1 MVAEGHRARADRLQG
16 ATGALATAAMAAM
29 DAKLPWFGKL
39 SAQDRSWIGLVAQ
52 SGISAFVEWFRD
64 PGAHSSMPT
73 RIFGSAPREFTRV
86 ISLHQT
92 VDLVRTTIE
101 TIENTIGTLLPPAD
115 VPIVHE
121 AIQRYAREVA
131 FAAATVYAQAAEMR
145 GAWDARLEA
154 LLVDSVIR
162 GETDESVRSRASA
175 LGWTAAVGTTGS
187 AEVAVVVG
195 RAQTPGT
202 GPGTPSTASTPSE
215 LHSADSPPVPA
226 GANTPIPATTAPA
239 PRAPGTAGAPRTS
252 GNAGTARTSGSAG
265 TARTSGSAGTADVPG
280 GASAGGMGE
289 PGGRAGGDGG
299 LGSAR
304 VADTVRHAARE
315 AGADALCAVQG
326 DRLVVVLGGTSKPVE
341 IVQKLAHLFG
351 PGPIV
356 VGPVVK
362 DLTAAVTSARA
373 AIAGLRAAPAWPDA
387 PRPVQADELLPER
400 SLSGD
405 GHARRQLATEVYA
418 PLTAGDGVLLGT
430 VSACLDSGG
439 SIEATARAMFIH
451 ANTVRY
457 RLKRVTDLTGYNPL
471 NPRDSFTL
479 RVALTLGRL
488 LNPEPGSPGL

>member
-1 MVAEGHRARADRLQG
+1 MAQRTAEAHLARAERLQN

-29 DAKLPWFGKL
+29 EANLPWFGKL

-52 SGISAFVEWFRD
+52 SGITAFVEWFRD
-64 PGAHSSMPT
+64 PDAHSSMPT

-101 TIENTIGTLLPPAD
+101 TIEDTVGDLLPAEDIPM
-115 VPIVHE
+115 VHG

-154 LLVDSVIR
+154 LVVDSVIR
-162 GETDESVRSRASA
+162 GEADESVRSRASA
-175 LGWTAAVGTTGS
+175 LGWSGAAGTTGS

-195 RAQTPGT
+195 RAP
-202 GPGTPSTASTPSE
+202 E
-215 LHSADSPPVPA
+215 
-226 GANTPIPATTAPA
+226 
-239 PRAPGTAGAPRTS
+239 GTA
-252 GNAGTARTSGSAG
+252 N
-265 TARTSGSAGTADVPG
+265 
-280 GASAGGMGE
+280 
-289 PGGRAGGDGG
+289 
-299 LGSAR
+299 
-304 VADTVRHAARE
+304 VADAVRHAARE
-315 AGADALCAVQG
+315 AGADALCAMQG

-341 IVQKLAHLFG
+341 IVQKLAHFFG

-356 VGPVVK
+356 VGPIVK
-362 DLTAAVTSARA
+362 DLMAAVTSARA
-373 AIAGLRAAPAWPDA
+373 AVAGLRAAPAWPGA

-405 GHARRQLATEVYA
+405 GHARRQLATDVYG
-418 PLTAGDGVLLGT
+418 PLTVGEGVLLDT
-430 VSACLDSGG
+430 VSAYLDSGG

-457 RLKRVTDLTGYNPL
+457 RLKRVGDITGYNPL
-471 NPRDSFTL
+471 DPRDAFTL
-479 RVALTLGRL
+479 RVALALGRL
-488 LNPEPGSPGL
+488 LNPEPGSYVL

>member
-1 MVAEGHRARADRLQG
+1 MHNRARSEAGTRAEVVVMRAWRSASYRRAVAKTGAAHAARAERLQN

-29 DAKLPWFGKL
+29 EANLPWFAKL

-64 PGAHSSMPT
+64 PDAHSSMPT

-101 TIENTIGTLLPPAD
+101 TIEDTVGDVLPAED
-115 VPIVHE
+115 VPMVHS

-154 LLVDSVIR
+154 LVVDSVIR
-162 GETDESVRSRASA
+162 GEADESVRSRASA
-175 LGWTAAVGTTGS
+175 LGWGGAAGTTGS
-187 AEVAVVVG
+187 AEVVVVVG
-195 RAQTPGT
+195 RAP
-202 GPGTPSTASTPSE
+202 E
-215 LHSADSPPVPA
+215 
-226 GANTPIPATTAPA
+226 
-239 PRAPGTAGAPRTS
+239 GTA
-252 GNAGTARTSGSAG
+252 N
-265 TARTSGSAGTADVPG
+265 
-280 GASAGGMGE
+280 
-289 PGGRAGGDGG
+289 
-299 LGSAR
+299 
-304 VADTVRHAARE
+304 VADAVRYAARE
-315 AGADALCAVQG
+315 AGADALCAMQG

-341 IVQKLAHLFG
+341 IVQKLAHFFG

-356 VGPVVK
+356 VGPIVK
-362 DLTAAVTSARA
+362 DLMAAVTSARA
-373 AIAGLRAAPAWPDA
+373 AVAGLRAAPAWPGA

-405 GHARRQLATEVYA
+405 GHARRQLATEVYG
-418 PLTAGDGVLLGT
+418 PLTVGDGVLLDT
-430 VSACLDSGG
+430 VSAYLDSGG

-457 RLKRVTDLTGYNPL
+457 RLKRVGDITGYNPQ
-471 NPRDSFTL
+471 NPRDAFTL
-479 RVALTLGRL
+479 RVALALGRL
-488 LNPEPGSPGL
+488 LNPEPGSYVL

>member
-1 MVAEGHRARADRLQG
+1 MAKGAHVARAERLQG

-29 DAKLPWFGKL
+29 EEKLPWFGEL

-64 PGAHSSMPT
+64 PEAHSSMPT

-101 TIENTIGTLLPPAD
+101 TIETTIGTLLPPDD

-162 GETDESVRSRASA
+162 GEADESVRSRASA
-175 LGWTAAVGTTGS
+175 LGWTGAAGTTGS

-195 RAQTPGT
+195 RAQ
-202 GPGTPSTASTPSE
+202 SAEDAQTAA
-215 LHSADSPPVPA
+215 H
-226 GANTPIPATTAPA
+226 
-239 PRAPGTAGAPRTS
+239 
-252 GNAGTARTSGSAG
+252 
-265 TARTSGSAGTADVPG
+265 
-280 GASAGGMGE
+280 
-289 PGGRAGGDGG
+289 
-299 LGSAR
+299 
-304 VADTVRHAARE
+304 VADMVRNAARE
-315 AGADALCAVQG
+315 AGADALCAIQG

-341 IVQKLAHLFG
+341 IVQKLAQWFG

-362 DLTAAVTSARA
+362 DLMSAVTSARA
-373 AIAGLRAAPAWPDA
+373 AVAGLRAAAAWPGA

-405 GHARRQLATEVYA
+405 GHARRQLANEVYG
-418 PLTAGDGVLLGT
+418 PLTVGDGVLLDT
-430 VSACLDSGG
+430 VSAYLDSGG

-457 RLKRVTDLTGYNPL
+457 RLKRVADITAYNPL
-471 NPRDSFTL
+471 DPRDAFTL

-488 LNPEPGSPGL
+488 LNPEPGTAVL

>member
-1 MVAEGHRARADRLQG
+1 MATDGHRARADRLQA
-16 ATGALATAAMAAM
+16 ATGALATAALTAM
-29 DAKLPWFGKL
+29 DAELPWFGQL

-52 SGISAFVEWFRD
+52 SGISAFVDWFRD
-64 PGAHSSMPT
+64 PEAHSSMPT

-175 LGWTAAVGTTGS
+175 LGWTGGAGTTGS
-187 AEVAVVVG
+187 AAPGGSEVAVVVG
-195 RAQTPGT
+195 RAPE
-202 GPGTPSTASTPSE
+202 AE
-215 LHSADSPPVPA
+215 KPA
-226 GANTPIPATTAPA
+226 N
-239 PRAPGTAGAPRTS
+239 
-252 GNAGTARTSGSAG
+252 GS
-265 TARTSGSAGTADVPG
+265 SNIVD
-280 GASAGGMGE
+280 M
-289 PGGRAGGDGG
+289 
-299 LGSAR
+299 
-304 VADTVRHAARE
+304 VRHAARE

-341 IVQKLAHLFG
+341 IVQKLARWFG

-362 DLTAAVTSARA
+362 DLMAAVTSARA
-373 AIAGLRAAPAWPDA
+373 AVAGLRAVAAWPGA
-387 PRPVQADELLPER
+387 PRPVYADELLPER

-405 GHARRQLATEVYA
+405 GHARRQLANEVYA
-418 PLTAGDGVLLGT
+418 PLTAGDGALLDT
-430 VSACLDSGG
+430 VSAYLDSGG
-439 SIEATARAMFIH
+439 SIEATARALFVH

-457 RLKRVTDLTGYNPL
+457 RLKRVADLTGYNPQ

-488 LNPEPGSPGL
+488 LSPEADRPVL

>member
-1 MVAEGHRARADRLQG
+1 MVERAAQAHRARADRLQA

-29 DAKLPWFGKL
+29 EAKLPWFAKL

-52 SGISAFVEWFRD
+52 SGISAFVDWFRD
-64 PGAHSSMPT
+64 PEAHSSMPT

-101 TIENTIGTLLPPAD
+101 TIETTIGTLLPPAD
-115 VPIVHE
+115 VPVVHE

-175 LGWTAAVGTTGS
+175 LGWTGGVGTTGS

-195 RAQTPGT
+195 RAPAAETP
-202 GPGTPSTASTPSE
+202 
-215 LHSADSPPVPA
+215 
-226 GANTPIPATTAPA
+226 PAT
-239 PRAPGTAGAPRTS
+239 
-252 GNAGTARTSGSAG
+252 
-265 TARTSGSAGTADVPG
+265 G
-280 GASAGGMGE
+280 GASVVE
-289 PGGRAGGDGG
+289 
-299 LGSAR
+299 
-304 VADTVRHAARE
+304 TVRHAARE

-341 IVQKLAHLFG
+341 IVQKLAPWFG

-362 DLTAAVTSARA
+362 DLMAAVTSARA
-373 AIAGLRAAPAWPDA
+373 AVAGLRAVAAWPGA
-387 PRPVQADELLPER
+387 PRPVYADELLPER

-405 GHARRQLATEVYA
+405 GHARRQLANEVYA
-418 PLTAGDGVLLGT
+418 PLTAGDGALLDT
-430 VSACLDSGG
+430 VSAYLDSGG
-439 SIEATARAMFIH
+439 SIEATARALFVH

-457 RLKRVTDLTGYNPL
+457 RLKRVADLTGYNPQ

-488 LNPEPGSPGL
+488 LSPEPGNPVL

>member
-1 MVAEGHRARADRLQG
+1 MVTTAHLARAERLQN

-29 DAKLPWFGKL
+29 DAKLPWFATL

-64 PGAHSSMPT
+64 PEAHSSMPT

-101 TIENTIGTLLPPAD
+101 TIENTIGTLLPPDD

-121 AIQRYAREVA
+121 AMQRYAREVA

-162 GETDESVRSRASA
+162 GEADESVRSRASA
-175 LGWTAAVGTTGS
+175 LGWTAVGTTGS

-195 RAQTPGT
+195 RAPVAET
-202 GPGTPSTASTPSE
+202 
-215 LHSADSPPVPA
+215 PPVN
-226 GANTPIPATTAPA
+226 NT
-239 PRAPGTAGAPRTS
+239 
-252 GNAGTARTSGSAG
+252 GSN
-265 TARTSGSAGTADVPG
+265 
-280 GASAGGMGE
+280 
-289 PGGRAGGDGG
+289 
-299 LGSAR
+299 
-304 VADTVRHAARE
+304 VADMVRHAARE
-315 AGADALCAVQG
+315 AGADALCAIQG
-326 DRLVVVLGGTSKPVE
+326 DRLVVVLGGTSQPVDTA
-341 IVQKLAHLFG
+341 QKLARWFG

-362 DLTAAVTSARA
+362 DLMSAVTSARA
-373 AIAGLRAAPAWPDA
+373 AVAGLRAAAAWPGA
-387 PRPVQADELLPER
+387 PRPVPADDLLPER

-405 GHARRQLATEVYA
+405 GHARRQLATEVYG
-418 PLTAGDGVLLGT
+418 PLTVGDGVLLDT
-430 VSACLDSGG
+430 VSAYLDSGG

-457 RLKRVTDLTGYNPL
+457 RLKRVADLTGYNPL

-488 LNPEPGSPGL
+488 LHPEPGSTVL

>member
-1 MVAEGHRARADRLQG
+1 VAQRTAEAHLARAERLQN

-29 DAKLPWFGKL
+29 EANLPWFGKL

-52 SGISAFVEWFRD
+52 SGITAFVEWFRD
-64 PGAHSSMPT
+64 PDAHSSMPT

-101 TIENTIGTLLPPAD
+101 TIEETVGDLLPAED
-115 VPIVHE
+115 VPMVHG

-154 LLVDSVIR
+154 LVVDSVIR
-162 GETDESVRSRASA
+162 GEADESVRSRASA
-175 LGWTAAVGTTGS
+175 LGWGGAAGTTGS

-195 RAQTPGT
+195 RAP
-202 GPGTPSTASTPSE
+202 
-215 LHSADSPPVPA
+215 D
-226 GANTPIPATTAPA
+226 
-239 PRAPGTAGAPRTS
+239 GTA
-252 GNAGTARTSGSAG
+252 N
-265 TARTSGSAGTADVPG
+265 
-280 GASAGGMGE
+280 
-289 PGGRAGGDGG
+289 
-299 LGSAR
+299 
-304 VADTVRHAARE
+304 VADAIRHAARE
-315 AGADALCAVQG
+315 AGADALCAMQG

-341 IVQKLAHLFG
+341 IVQKLAHFFG

-356 VGPVVK
+356 VGPIVK
-362 DLTAAVTSARA
+362 DLMAAVTSARA
-373 AIAGLRAAPAWPDA
+373 AVAGLRAAPAWPGA

-405 GHARRQLATEVYA
+405 GHARRQLATDVYG
-418 PLTAGDGVLLGT
+418 PLTVGEGVLLDT
-430 VSACLDSGG
+430 VSAYLDSGG

-457 RLKRVTDLTGYNPL
+457 RLKRVGDITGYNPL
-471 NPRDSFTL
+471 DPRDAFTL

-488 LNPEPGSPGL
+488 LNPEPGSYVL

>member
-1 MVAEGHRARADRLQG
+1 MVKATRAHLARAERLQG

-29 DAKLPWFGKL
+29 DAELPWFAQL

-64 PGAHSSMPT
+64 PEAHSSMPT

-101 TIENTIGTLLPPAD
+101 TIENTIGTLLPPDD

-121 AIQRYAREVA
+121 AMQRYAREVA

-162 GETDESVRSRASA
+162 GEADESVRSRASA
-175 LGWTAAVGTTGS
+175 LGWTGAAGTTGS

-195 RAQTPGT
+195 RAPAAE
-202 GPGTPSTASTPSE
+202 GPQIGN
-215 LHSADSPPVPA
+215 
-226 GANTPIPATTAPA
+226 NT
-239 PRAPGTAGAPRTS
+239 S
-252 GNAGTARTSGSAG
+252 N
-265 TARTSGSAGTADVPG
+265 
-280 GASAGGMGE
+280 
-289 PGGRAGGDGG
+289 
-299 LGSAR
+299 
-304 VADTVRHAARE
+304 VADMVRHAARE
-315 AGADALCAVQG
+315 AGADALCAIQG

-341 IVQKLAHLFG
+341 IVQKLARWFG

-362 DLTAAVTSARA
+362 DLMSAVTSARA
-373 AIAGLRAAPAWPDA
+373 AVAGLRAAAAWPGA

-405 GHARRQLATEVYA
+405 GHARRQLATEVYG
-418 PLTAGDGVLLGT
+418 PLTVGDGVLLDT
-430 VSACLDSGG
+430 VSAYLDSGG

-457 RLKRVTDLTGYNPL
+457 RLKRVADLTGYNPL
-471 NPRDSFTL
+471 DPRDAFTV

-488 LNPEPGSPGL
+488 LNPEPGSTVL

>member
-1 MVAEGHRARADRLQG
+1 MVKGTKAHLARAERLQG

-29 DAKLPWFGKL
+29 DAKLPWFGTL

-64 PGAHSSMPT
+64 PDAHSSMPT

-101 TIENTIGTLLPPAD
+101 TIETTIGTLLPPDD

-162 GETDESVRSRASA
+162 GEADESVRSRASA
-175 LGWTAAVGTTGS
+175 LGWTGAAGTTGS

-195 RAQTPGT
+195 RAQTT
-202 GPGTPSTASTPSE
+202 DTTSN
-215 LHSADSPPVPA
+215 LAD
-226 GANTPIPATTAPA
+226 
-239 PRAPGTAGAPRTS
+239 
-252 GNAGTARTSGSAG
+252 
-265 TARTSGSAGTADVPG
+265 
-280 GASAGGMGE
+280 M
-289 PGGRAGGDGG
+289 
-299 LGSAR
+299 
-304 VADTVRHAARE
+304 VRQAARE
-315 AGADALCAVQG
+315 AGADALCAIQG

-341 IVQKLAHLFG
+341 IVQKLAHWFG

-362 DLTAAVTSARA
+362 DLMSAVTSARA
-373 AIAGLRAAPAWPDA
+373 AVAGLRAAAAWPAA

-405 GHARRQLATEVYA
+405 GHARRQLANEIYG
-418 PLTAGDGVLLGT
+418 PLTVGDGVLLDT
-430 VSACLDSGG
+430 VSAYLDSGG

-457 RLKRVTDLTGYNPL
+457 RLKRVADITAYNPL
-471 NPRDSFTL
+471 DPRDAFTL

-488 LNPEPGSPGL
+488 LNPEPGSAVL

>member
-1 MVAEGHRARADRLQG
+1 MQG

-29 DAKLPWFGKL
+29 EEKLPWFGEL

-64 PGAHSSMPT
+64 PEAHSSMPT

-101 TIENTIGTLLPPAD
+101 TIETTIGTLLPPDD

-162 GETDESVRSRASA
+162 GEADESVRSRASA
-175 LGWTAAVGTTGS
+175 LGWTGAAGTTGS

-195 RAQTPGT
+195 RAGDT
-202 GPGTPSTASTPSE
+202 E
-215 LHSADSPPVPA
+215 
-226 GANTPIPATTAPA
+226 TT
-239 PRAPGTAGAPRTS
+239 S
-252 GNAGTARTSGSAG
+252 N
-265 TARTSGSAGTADVPG
+265 
-280 GASAGGMGE
+280 
-289 PGGRAGGDGG
+289 
-299 LGSAR
+299 
-304 VADTVRHAARE
+304 VADMVRQAARE
-315 AGADALCAVQG
+315 AGADALCAIQG

-341 IVQKLAHLFG
+341 IVQKLAQWFG

-362 DLTAAVTSARA
+362 DLMSAVTSARA
-373 AIAGLRAAPAWPDA
+373 AVAGLRAAAAWPAA

-405 GHARRQLATEVYA
+405 GHARRQLANEVYG
-418 PLTAGDGVLLGT
+418 PLTVGDGVLLDT
-430 VSACLDSGG
+430 VSAYLDSGG

-457 RLKRVTDLTGYNPL
+457 RLKRVADITAYNPL
-471 NPRDSFTL
+471 DPRDAFTL

-488 LNPEPGSPGL
+488 LNPEPGTTVL

>member
-1 MVAEGHRARADRLQG
+1 MAAGADREVYGRSVAKGAHLARAERLQG

-29 DAKLPWFGKL
+29 EEKLPWFAKL

-64 PGAHSSMPT
+64 PDAHSSMPT

-101 TIENTIGTLLPPAD
+101 TIETTIGTLLPPDD

-162 GETDESVRSRASA
+162 GEADESVRSRASA
-175 LGWTAAVGTTGS
+175 LGWTGAAGTTGS

-195 RAQTPGT
+195 RA
-202 GPGTPSTASTPSE
+202 
-215 LHSADSPPVPA
+215 AD
-226 GANTPIPATTAPA
+226 TETT
-239 PRAPGTAGAPRTS
+239 S
-252 GNAGTARTSGSAG
+252 N
-265 TARTSGSAGTADVPG
+265 
-280 GASAGGMGE
+280 
-289 PGGRAGGDGG
+289 
-299 LGSAR
+299 
-304 VADTVRHAARE
+304 VADMVRQAARE
-315 AGADALCAVQG
+315 AGADALCAIQG

-341 IVQKLAHLFG
+341 IVQKLAQWFG

-362 DLTAAVTSARA
+362 DLMSAVTSARA
-373 AIAGLRAAPAWPDA
+373 AVAGLRAAAAWPNA

-405 GHARRQLATEVYA
+405 GHARRQLANEVYG
-418 PLTAGDGVLLGT
+418 PLTIGDGVLLDT
-430 VSACLDSGG
+430 VSAYLDSGG
-439 SIEATARAMFIH
+439 SIEATARTMFIH

-457 RLKRVTDLTGYNPL
+457 RLKRVADITAYNPL
-471 NPRDSFTL
+471 DPRDAFTL

-488 LNPEPGSPGL
+488 LNPEPGTAVL

>member
-1 MVAEGHRARADRLQG
+1 MAGHAARAERLQG
-16 ATGALATAAMAAM
+16 ATGALATAAMSAM
-29 DAKLPWFGKL
+29 DAELPWFGEL

-101 TIENTIGTLLPPAD
+101 TIENTIGTLLPPDD

-162 GETDESVRSRASA
+162 GEADESVRSRASA
-175 LGWTAAVGTTGS
+175 LGWTGAAGTT
-187 AEVAVVVG
+187 EVAVVVG
-195 RAQTPGT
+195 KAQTPET
-202 GPGTPSTASTPSE
+202 TTPNTPS
-215 LHSADSPPVPA
+215 
-226 GANTPIPATTAPA
+226 G
-239 PRAPGTAGAPRTS
+239 
-252 GNAGTARTSGSAG
+252 
-265 TARTSGSAGTADVPG
+265 
-280 GASAGGMGE
+280 AGGQ
-289 PGGRAGGDGG
+289 GGGGN
-299 LGSAR
+299 L
-304 VADTVRHAARE
+304 ADTVRNAARE
-315 AGADALCAVQG
+315 AGADALCAIQG

-341 IVQKLAHLFG
+341 IVQKLAPWFG

-373 AIAGLRAAPAWPDA
+373 AIAGLRAAAAWPDA

-430 VSACLDSGG
+430 VSAYLDSGG